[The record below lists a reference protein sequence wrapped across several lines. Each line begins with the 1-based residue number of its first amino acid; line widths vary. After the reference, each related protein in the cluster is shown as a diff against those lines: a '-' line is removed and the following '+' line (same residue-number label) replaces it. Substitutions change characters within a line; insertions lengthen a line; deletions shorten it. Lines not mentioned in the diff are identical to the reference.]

1 MVDILFLDLGLK
13 KALKNLSL
21 LKVESEQ
28 KKSLYNIEPKNI
40 INGGRSRI

>member
-1 MVDILFLDLGLK
+1 MVDILFLDLRLN

-28 KKSLYNIEPKNI
+28 KKILYEIEP
-40 INGGRSRI
+40 

>member
-1 MVDILFLDLGLK
+1 MVDILFLDLRLK

-28 KKSLYNIEPKNI
+28 KKSLYEIEP
-40 INGGRSRI
+40 